1 MKEKWEKMGKQGA
14 KMTELWSNQRRDAFK
29 SRIFLGC
36 ETTTKKVFKRKKKHK
51 LQ

>member
-14 KMTELWSNQRRDAFK
+14 KGTELCSNQRRDAFE
-29 SRIFLGC
+29 SRISLGC
-36 ETTTKKVFKRKKKHK
+36 EMTTKKVFKRKKNK

>member
-14 KMTELWSNQRRDAFK
+14 KRTELCSNQRRDAFESK
-29 SRIFLGC
+29 IFLGC
-36 ETTTKKVFKRKKKHK
+36 EMTTKKVFKRKNNK